1 MQLISKT
8 IIPRALILGMF
19 LITISHIANAQ
30 KYKSKSSNVH
40 FFSDAPVED
49 IEATNL
55 DGQSAFD
62 LYSGEIVFSIPI
74 KSFTFEKSLMQ
85 EHFNENYLES
95 DKFPKAIF
103 KGKISDYNL
112 NSAEEQNANAIGK
125 ITIHGIEKDLEA
137 QGQIRISEDSLKIQA
152 KFPIKL
158 EDFKIKIP
166 KVVFYNIAEIVDV
179 TISFDYEKID

>member
-1 MQLISKT
+1 MKILTFT
-8 IIPRALILGMF
+8 ITLTFF
-19 LITISHIANAQ
+19 LFWLSTDYSLAQ
-30 KYKSKSSNVH
+30 KFRSTSATVH

-62 LYSGEIVFSIPI
+62 LSSGEIVFSIPI

-95 DKFPKAIF
+95 DKFPKAFF
-103 KGKISDYNL
+103 KGKITNYDL
-112 NSAEEQNANAIGK
+112 NQSEIQNASANGV
-125 ITIHGIEKDLEA
+125 ITIHGVEQEISAE
-137 QGQIRISEDSLKIQA
+137 GQIKISEKSIEISA

-179 TISFDYEKID
+179 TITFNYEKIN